1 MNMNLL
7 LKNLLV
13 WLSLLSCSIFSVSA
27 AENGDTQLSQPLPS
41 APEIVITMTTDMWA
55 PYINPEGE
63 SLGSAARII
72 EMIGIALGYE
82 IEWRY
87 APYDFAQAMV
97 ANNKLQASYPY
108 FYTKQRAEKVLF
120 SEPLFYATSRIY
132 FNRQFL
138 TQTKASEELSELKMG
153 RVSGYSYGEELD
165 QLVGNAKVYASEQQA
180 LLALFNN
187 DIELLPMTEGVMNA
201 TLSEYFPE
209 RLQLIQAIPDISD
222 RSPLYVI
229 APKTQQGQKLIA
241 DINAAIGMLER
252 LQVLGSQQAN
262 ESVAQQVDMAQLVA
276 GEGYPVILGQLKDDT
291 GKTQYLT
298 LPQGTRVVVI
308 EWSDKIMQPSDND
321 RLYKNM
327 MDLSRVVVVNG
338 PHIGKELLV
347 RNLHINLL

>member
-1 MNMNLL
+1 MNKNLVGIFGLL
-7 LKNLLV
+7 LGWSALGLATGEVSGKNDDQNANEQA
-13 WLSLLSCSIFSVSA
+13 SA
-27 AENGDTQLSQPLPS
+27 
-41 APEIVITMTTDMWA
+41 ITLTTNQWA

-63 SLGSAARII
+63 TAGSAARII
-72 EMIGIALGYE
+72 EMIGIALERE
-82 IEWRY
+82 IKWQY

-97 ANNKLQASYPY
+97 AADKLEASFPY
-108 FYTKQRAEKVLF
+108 FYTRARAEKVLF

-138 TQTKASEELSELKMG
+138 NQSQASEELSQLKMG

-165 QLVGNAKVYASEQQA
+165 KLVTNARVYATEQQA

-187 DIELLPMTEGVMNA
+187 DIDLLPMTEGVMNE
-201 TLSEYFPE
+201 TLAQYFPE

-241 DINAAIGMLER
+241 DVNAAIE
-252 LQVLGSQQAN
+252 VLGHLGVINSQQNN
-262 ESVAQQVDMAQLVA
+262 ETVAQEVDMAQLVA
-276 GEGYPVILGQLKDDT
+276 GEGYPVILGQYTDD
-291 GKTQYLT
+291 KKQIKYLT
-298 LPQGTRVVVI
+298 LPQGTKVVVI
-308 EWSDKIMQPSDND
+308 EWSKKILEPSDND

-327 MDLSRVVVVNG
+327 MDMSRVVVVNG